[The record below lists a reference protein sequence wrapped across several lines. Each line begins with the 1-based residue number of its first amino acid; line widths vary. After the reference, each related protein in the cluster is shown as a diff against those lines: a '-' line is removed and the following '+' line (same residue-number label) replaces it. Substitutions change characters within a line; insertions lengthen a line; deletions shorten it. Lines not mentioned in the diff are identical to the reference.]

1 MMFKLKLFS
10 GRNFILTG
18 LIFSIVS
25 CTGKNKPLNETP
37 TRGDIRISVDES
49 YKPLIDAEIYTFTTY
64 YPYAKITAD
73 YKPEWDVISDFINDS
88 VQLIIANNKITE
100 EQIKNLLEQQI
111 IVRTVTFANDALAI
125 IINKENADSLLTYN
139 NIQDIF
145 TGKITSWKDI
155 TPESE
160 LGKISVI
167 FDNSKSGNVRYFKEK
182 FEISG
187 DLPDNFFAVNNNAE
201 VIDYINRNKDGMGI
215 ISVNWISDT
224 NDSLSKSFINK
235 IRVVAVSQPY
245 MEEATYYRPYQGSIY
260 QKSYPFTREVYLIS
274 RETFTGLG
282 SGFIAWVTGEKG
294 QKIVLKSGLVPS
306 TMPVRLL
313 QIADK

>member
-1 MMFKLKLFS
+1 MLKLKIIS
-10 GRNFILTG
+10 GQILILTG
-18 LIFSIVS
+18 LVFSIVS

-49 YKPLIDAEIYTFTTY
+49 YKPLIDAEISIFTTF

-73 YKPEWDVISDFINDS
+73 YKPEWDVINDFINDS
-88 VQLIIANNKITE
+88 VQLIVTNNKLTE
-100 EQIKNLLEQQI
+100 DQIGYLREQQI
-111 IVRTVTFANDALAI
+111 IVKTVTFANDALAI
-125 IINKENADSLLTYN
+125 IINKENTDSLLTYN

-145 TGKITSWKDI
+145 TDKITRWKDLN
-155 TPESE
+155 PESE
-160 LGKISVI
+160 LGEISVV

-187 DLPDNFFAVNNNAE
+187 NLPDNFFAVNTNAE
-201 VIDYINRNKDGMGI
+201 VIDHINRNINGMGI

-224 NDSLSKSFINK
+224 NDSLSMSFINK
-235 IRVVAVSQPY
+235 IRVVAISQPY
-245 MEEATYYRPYQGSIY
+245 MDESTYYRPYQGSIY

-294 QKIVLKSGLVPS
+294 QKIVLKSGLVPA
-306 TMPVRLL
+306 TMPIRML
-313 QIADK
+313 QIANN

>member
-1 MMFKLKLFS
+1 MLKLKIIS
-10 GRNFILTG
+10 GQILILTG
-18 LIFSIVS
+18 LVFSIVS

-49 YKPLIDAEIYTFTTY
+49 YKPLIDAEISIFTTF

-73 YKPEWDVISDFINDS
+73 YKPEWDVINDFINDS
-88 VQLIIANNKITE
+88 VQIIVTNNKLTE
-100 EQIKNLLEQQI
+100 DQIGYLREQQI
-111 IVRTVTFANDALAI
+111 IVKTVTFANDALAI
-125 IINKENADSLLTYN
+125 IINKENTDSLLTYN

-145 TGKITSWKDI
+145 TGKITSWKDLN
-155 TPESE
+155 PESE
-160 LGKISVI
+160 LGEISVV

-187 DLPDNFFAVNNNAE
+187 NLPDNFFAVNTNAE
-201 VIDYINRNKDGMGI
+201 VIDHINRNINGMGI

-224 NDSLSKSFINK
+224 NDSLSMSFINK
-235 IRVVAVSQPY
+235 IRVVAISQPY
-245 MEEATYYRPYQGSIY
+245 MDESTYYRPYQGSIY

-294 QKIVLKSGLVPS
+294 QKIVLKSGLVPA
-306 TMPVRLL
+306 TMPIRML
-313 QIADK
+313 QIANN